1 MVPAAGRR
9 CVVAHRTALMR
20 WSKDSF
26 GEIMERLPGSRMATG
41 LQNGRL
47 WVLVLAFT
55 VLTLIYYIERV
66 TIAPGHSFTETLFS
80 GPHDFHRTL
89 FLIPVIYAAFVFR
102 IKGCLIASLAFL
114 IIVLPRALYISP
126 YPSPLLRA
134 SIYVASAMV
143 LGMLVAVRRN
153 QLEAEQKEREKLT
166 AAYKELTDYDKRLKE
181 SQAMLIEAEKLA
193 SMGQLAAS
201 IAHEVNN
208 PLSGVLIYVQL
219 MRKKL
224 AKREIDERLLLDY
237 LAKVEF
243 EITRSTKLIRN
254 LLDFSSQSA
263 PNLEEVDVHEVLDR
277 ALELAVHADPAQAR
291 VEKNLGVLP
300 KIIADPAQL
309 QEVLINVIVNGFQAM
324 SQGGTLTIGTSLE
337 KEEVRIA
344 VRDTGCGIPPENM
357 DKLFTPFFSTK
368 KAVKGVGLGLPVSY
382 GIIQCLNGRIEVES
396 VVGEGSTFTICIP
409 ISLKNRR

>member
-1 MVPAAGRR
+1 
-9 CVVAHRTALMR
+9 MR
-20 WSKDSF
+20 WSKHSL
-26 GEIMERLPGSRMATG
+26 GKIMEWLPESRTARG
-41 LQNGRL
+41 IRDGRL
-47 WVLVLAFT
+47 WMLILAFT

-66 TIAPGHSFTETLFS
+66 TIAPGRYLTDTFFS
-80 GPHDFHRTL
+80 GPHDFHRTF
-89 FLIPVIYAAFVFR
+89 FLIPIIYAAFIFR
-102 IKGCLIASLAFL
+102 IRGCLIASFVFL
-114 IIVLPRALYISP
+114 GIVLPRALYISP
-126 YPSPLLRA
+126 YPTPLLRA
-134 SIYVASAMV
+134 LISVASATAI
-143 LGMLVAVRRN
+143 GMFVAVRRN
-153 QLEAEQKEREKLT
+153 QLEAEKKDKEKLT

-224 AKREIDERLLLDY
+224 ANSDVDKGLLIDY
-237 LAKVEF
+237 LTKVEF
-243 EITRSTKLIRN
+243 EITRSTRLIRN

-263 PNLEEVDVHEVLDR
+263 PNLEEVDVHEVLER
-277 ALELAVHADPAQAR
+277 ALELAVHADSGQAR
-291 VEKNLGVLP
+291 VEKNLGLLP
-300 KIIADPAQL
+300 KVTADPAQL

-324 SQGGTLTIGTSLE
+324 SRGGVLTLRTSLE
-337 KEEVRIA
+337 QEEVRIA

-396 VVGEGSTFTICIP
+396 AVGKGSTFTICIP
-409 ISLKNRR
+409 VDLKDRR